1 MEQIKF
7 EIYTEFF
14 VCEQI
19 KMYQSRGFF
28 NNEDTLLKVA
38 KIINEK
44 VFEKDENVYD
54 YESISSTD
62 LFYINEGQ
70 IELTLP
76 G

>member
-1 MEQIKF
+1 
-7 EIYTEFF
+7 
-14 VCEQI
+14 
-19 KMYQSRGFF
+19 MYQSRGFF